1 MYYNSCYCCQ
11 HYHEDFLR
19 IISYNNTLCRFTR
32 SNILLLRKIT
42 WLNMFYLP
50 SNTIS
55 IRSSVTFP
63 HASALAHVYSCV
75 CLVPYSADSP
85 ISHTS
90 LHLGV
95 RPNYG
100 YFDFVIIIISVKTII
115 ISISSSSSSSNSN
128 SNSNSI
134 IILHYII
141 LYHII
146 SYHITLHYITSYHI
160 ISYYIILYIFYSILF
175 YSIILYYIILYY
187 IILYHH
193 YYLVVVFII
202 IIHIY

>member
-1 MYYNSCYCCQ
+1 MISNCFNGIMYYNSCYCCQ
-11 HYHEDFLR
+11 HYQEDFLR

-42 WLNMFYLP
+42 WLNMFCLP

-63 HASALAHVYSCV
+63 HSSALLHVYSCV
-75 CLVPYSADSP
+75 CLVPYSTDSP
-85 ISHTS
+85 ISHTP

-100 YFDFVIIIISVKTII
+100 YFDFVIIIISVKTIV
-115 ISISSSSSSSNSN
+115 ISIIIIIISSSSSNSN

-134 IILHYII
+134 I
-141 LYHII
+141 
-146 SYHITLHYITSYHI
+146 TLHYITLYN
-160 ISYYIILYIFYSILF
+160 IIL
-175 YSIILYYIILYY
+175 
-187 IILYHH
+187 
-193 YYLVVVFII
+193 
-202 IIHIY
+202 